1 MDRPG
6 DYVSPAARLAI
17 QRHRASLVDLRFAY
31 QLHSGIVDA
40 SNALRILEFLGF
52 GHFMATTPPAVP
64 KQTAAALD
72 SS

>member
-1 MDRPG
+1 
-6 DYVSPAARLAI
+6 
-17 QRHRASLVDLRFAY
+17 LRFAY